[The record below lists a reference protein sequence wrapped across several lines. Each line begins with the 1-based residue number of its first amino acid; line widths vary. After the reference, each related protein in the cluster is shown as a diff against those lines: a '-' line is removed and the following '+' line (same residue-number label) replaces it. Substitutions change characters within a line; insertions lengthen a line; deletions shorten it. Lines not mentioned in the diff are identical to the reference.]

1 MLLDD
6 NFKQFYNVK
15 TKKFLKTNGKL
26 CKKILKNYNEPTIYN
41 PLTKNIIQTN
51 SSTGRKILKIYK
63 GGGNST
69 CTNVQMC
76 TQTDCMSYID
86 FIIEI
91 TNKILNNNSSVF
103 INILGVVYKYKN
115 NIKINKLLIENTD
128 KSYTCNITKLE
139 TITCQLYK
147 ILTDKVNAI
156 LSDSSWSGEIKNKNL
171 KILIIHKQKLKE
183 FHEQNITKSEKYI
196 KTYIK
201 LFLISSCYLYTQ
213 IDFFTIL
220 KSDNNI
226 KEIASSTPDISINN
240 FCNEKV
246 KFINI
251 FLFFIFKQQSY
262 LNTHFFDIFILSYF
276 SLFFSIIESID
287 NNILTLNN
295 TSNDYHAI
303 SYKKTGEIQ
312 NTNLIKIPLT
322 DHSKY
327 ETLKTEYETKI
338 KEKKNFLHEKL
349 QSYLTKYS
357 EDDLTNYSED
367 DLSEKP
373 LKKIFILYLNTLK
386 NISLIDICQA

>member
-76 TQTDCMSYID
+76 TQNDCISYID
-86 FIIEI
+86 FILKI
-91 TNKILNNNSSVF
+91 TNKILNNNYSFFFTV
-103 INILGVVYKYKN
+103 LRLVYKN
-115 NIKINKLLIENTD
+115 DIKINKLLKKNTND
-128 KSYTCNITKLE
+128 SYTCNKE
-139 TITCQLYK
+139 NFNMITCQLYK

-156 LSDSSWSGEIKNKNL
+156 LSDSSGSDKIENNL
-171 KILIIHKQKLKE
+171 KISIHKQNLKE

-201 LFLISSCYLYTQ
+201 FFLISSCYLYDTKN
-213 IDFFTIL
+213 DFLTIL
-220 KSDNNI
+220 ENDEHMN
-226 KEIASSTPDISINN
+226 EIASNTPDIGIEV

-251 FLFFIFKQQSY
+251 LLFFIFKQQSY
-262 LNTHFFDIFILSYF
+262 LNTHFVDIFILSYF

-303 SYKKTGEIQ
+303 SYKKNRDTQ
-312 NTNLIKIPLT
+312 NTNLFKIRLT

-338 KEKKNFLHEKL
+338 KEKKFVLHEKL
-349 QSYLTKYS
+349 QSYLTNYS
-357 EDDLTNYSED
+357 EDDLTK
-367 DLSEKP
+367 KP

-386 NISLIDICQA
+386 NIFLIDTCQKH

>member
-26 CKKILKNYNEPTIYN
+26 CKEILKNYNEPTIYN

-76 TQTDCMSYID
+76 TQTDCISYID
-86 FIIEI
+86 FILKI
-91 TNKILNNNSSVF
+91 TNKILNNNSSFF
-103 INILGVVYKYKN
+103 INFLRVVFKKN
-115 NIKINKLLIENTD
+115 YKINKLLKANSNNSN
-128 KSYTCNITKLE
+128 KSYKCNITE
-139 TITCQLYK
+139 INTITCQLYK
-147 ILTDKVNAI
+147 ILQLKIVEI
-156 LSDSSWSGEIKNKNL
+156 LSDSSGSNIKIIEKNNLRISIYKKNL
-171 KILIIHKQKLKE
+171 KD
-183 FHEQNITKSEKYI
+183 FHEQNVTKYEKYI

-201 LFLISSCYLYTQ
+201 LFLISSCYLYDTND
-213 IDFFTIL
+213 DFFTLLVNDEMNEI
-220 KSDNNI
+220 SNI
-226 KEIASSTPDISINN
+226 SRDIGIK
-240 FCNEKV
+240 FVCNEKV

-251 FLFFIFKQQSY
+251 LLFFIFKQQSY
-262 LNTHFFDIFILSYF
+262 LITHFFDIFILSYF

-303 SYKKTGEIQ
+303 SYKKNEDIQ
-312 NTNLIKIPLT
+312 NTNLFEIRLT

-327 ETLKTEYETKI
+327 ETLKTKYETKI
-338 KEKKNFLHEKL
+338 KEKKFVLHEKL
-349 QSYLTKYS
+349 QSYLTNYS
-357 EDDLTNYSED
+357 EDDLTK
-367 DLSEKP
+367 KP

-386 NISLIDICQA
+386 NIFLIDTCQKH

>member
-26 CKKILKNYNEPTIYN
+26 CKKIVKNYNEPTIYN

-76 TQTDCMSYID
+76 TQTDCISYID
-86 FIIEI
+86 FILKI
-91 TNKILNNNSSVF
+91 TNKILNNNSSFFFKV
-103 INILGVVYKYKN
+103 LRLVYKN
-115 NIKINKLLIENTD
+115 DIKINKLLKKNTND
-128 KSYTCNITKLE
+128 SYTCNKE
-139 TITCQLYK
+139 NFNMITCQLYK

-156 LSDSSWSGEIKNKNL
+156 LSDSSGSDKIENNL
-171 KILIIHKQKLKE
+171 KISIHKQNLKE

-201 LFLISSCYLYTQ
+201 LFLISSCYLYDTQ
-213 IDFFTIL
+213 NDFLTIL
-220 KSDNNI
+220 ESDNNI
-226 KEIASSTPDISINN
+226 IQIASSTPDIGIEV

-251 FLFFIFKQQSY
+251 LLFFIFKQQSY

-303 SYKKTGEIQ
+303 SYKKNEDTQ
-312 NTNLIKIPLT
+312 NTNLFEIRLT

-327 ETLKTEYETKI
+327 ETLKTKYETKI
-338 KEKKNFLHEKL
+338 KEKKFVLHEKL
-349 QSYLTKYS
+349 QSYLTNYS
-357 EDDLTNYSED
+357 EDDLTK
-367 DLSEKP
+367 KP

-386 NISLIDICQA
+386 NIFLIDTCQKH